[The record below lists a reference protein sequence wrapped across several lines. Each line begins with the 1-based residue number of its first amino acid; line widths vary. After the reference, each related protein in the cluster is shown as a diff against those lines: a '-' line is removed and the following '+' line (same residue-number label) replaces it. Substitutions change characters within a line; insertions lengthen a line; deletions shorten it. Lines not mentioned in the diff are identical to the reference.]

1 MSEKELFFR
10 FIDDDGK
17 QRSLKVND
25 AYYVPRLKLRL
36 FSPQQW
42 SRQEPCYKDGT
53 PVRAESTNRETMT
66 LFFHRGHKIIPHD
79 SKTKL
84 PILYSSTGCEDFSTF
99 AQNAKMATWEAR
111 IHPTPETFDKT
122 ILVESIFRDSKLK
135 KQIDMELEKI
145 DQEKTEE
152 IPNAQ
157 AEGSTKKKKQDLLMK
172 WHYRLGHI
180 PFKSLQTM
188 SKFGLIDK
196 GLDKVEPPMCP
207 ECLFGKQSR
216 RAWRT
221 KPNKKTRKG
230 QIHRA
235 TRPGQRVSV
244 DTMTSLSVPG
254 MMAQMRGRPTTK
266 RYNYATVFVDHYS
279 RLDYVHLHERNTAT
293 EILDAKLQFE
303 RLASSYNVR
312 IQHYHCDNGVFAD
325 NNFKQSCLT
334 SRQTFSFC
342 GSNAHHQNGI
352 VERRIRDLRN
362 SAQSMLLMAK
372 HNWPDAI
379 TTHLWSFALKYF
391 SQIRQHTIREGD
403 KTNCLANLVL
413 HQI

>member
-1 MSEKELFFR
+1 MHTKRSTFDSNLQGLGIDACTTATISGFREDFVGEITPVTKSKLTGVGGSLLIVRKGTFFFR
-10 FIDDDGK
+10 FVDDDRK

-42 SRQEPCYKDGT
+42 SHQEPCYKDGT

-172 WHYRLGHI
+172 WHY
-180 PFKSLQTM
+180 
-188 SKFGLIDK
+188 
-196 GLDKVEPPMCP
+196 
-207 ECLFGKQSR
+207 
-216 RAWRT
+216 
-221 KPNKKTRKG
+221 
-230 QIHRA
+230 
-235 TRPGQRVSV
+235 
-244 DTMTSLSVPG
+244 
-254 MMAQMRGRPTTK
+254 
-266 RYNYATVFVDHYS
+266 
-279 RLDYVHLHERNTAT
+279 
-293 EILDAKLQFE
+293 
-303 RLASSYNVR
+303 
-312 IQHYHCDNGVFAD
+312 
-325 NNFKQSCLT
+325 
-334 SRQTFSFC
+334 
-342 GSNAHHQNGI
+342 
-352 VERRIRDLRN
+352 
-362 SAQSMLLMAK
+362 
-372 HNWPDAI
+372 
-379 TTHLWSFALKYF
+379 
-391 SQIRQHTIREGD
+391 
-403 KTNCLANLVL
+403 
-413 HQI
+413 